1 MKFWSLLIW
10 VTQFGLSVIFPVCF
24 FLLIAV
30 WLQNTYSLGGWVLVL
45 CGVLGL
51 LTSISTVRSCIR
63 SLRRDA
69 EHAADSDKP
78 PLAFNDHE

>member
-24 FLLIAV
+24 FLLIAA
-30 WLQNTYSLGGWVLVL
+30 WLRNAYGLGNWILIL
-45 CGVLGL
+45 CGVLGV
-51 LTSISTVRSCIR
+51 LTTVSTVKSCIR

-69 EHAADSDKP
+69 ERAADSEKP
-78 PLAFNDHE
+78 PLAFNDHD

>member
-10 VTQFGLSVIFPVCF
+10 VTQFGLSIIFPVCF
-24 FLLIAV
+24 FLLLGT
-30 WLQNTYSLGGWVLVL
+30 WLQNTYGLGTWVMIL

-51 LTSISTVRSCIR
+51 LTSVSTVRSCIR
-63 SLRRDA
+63 SLRKDTER
-69 EHAADSDKP
+69 AANSEKP

>member
-24 FLLIAV
+24 FLLLAS
-30 WLQNTYSLGGWVLVL
+30 WLQNTYGLSSWVMIF
-45 CGVLGL
+45 CGVLGV
-51 LTSISTVRSCIR
+51 LTSVSTVRSCIR
-63 SLRRDA
+63 SLRKDA
-69 EHAADSDKP
+69 ERATNSEQP